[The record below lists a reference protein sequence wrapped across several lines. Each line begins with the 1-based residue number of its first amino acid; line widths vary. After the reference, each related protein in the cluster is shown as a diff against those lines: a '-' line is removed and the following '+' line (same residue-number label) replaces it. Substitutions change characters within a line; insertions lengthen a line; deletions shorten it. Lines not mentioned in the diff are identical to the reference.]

1 MAKSEAKTKVL
12 KTEGRP
18 MKVDYFTVFTVVM
31 VVLLVLSQAV
41 LLLWLDLI

>member
-1 MAKSEAKTKVL
+1 MAKNEARTKSVKTA
-12 KTEGRP
+12 GRS
-18 MKVDYFTVFTVVM
+18 MKVDTFTVFTVVL

>member
-1 MAKSEAKTKVL
+1 MAKSEGKAKTLRTTV
-12 KTEGRP
+12 RP
-18 MKVDYFTVFTVVM
+18 MKMDTFTVFTVVL